1 MRTEIADQQDETAV
15 SHRIESEVDKK
26 VRFDESENKMS
37 CRQERIAKKNVDS
50 LKLGS
55 SLLESQRN
63 LLKTVL
69 LKHHDVFA
77 WDQVQ
82 VLHRDGGRRYVG
94 LYFSAQ
100 LTCTQLF
107 GK

>member
-15 SHRIESEVDKK
+15 SHRIESEVYKK

-55 SLLESQRN
+55 RVESAREPTEFAKDGVV
-63 LLKTVL
+63 KT
-69 LKHHDVFA
+69 
-77 WDQVQ
+77 
-82 VLHRDGGRRYVG
+82 
-94 LYFSAQ
+94 S
-100 LTCTQLF
+100 
-107 GK
+107 